1 MMSQSADDEPKKD
14 PTAEAGIKVINNR
27 RARIGEQILYK
38 KIFFKILCSVIFFL
52 SSEHRRTTVLLSQ
65 HCCFVYTF
73 ALKGGG

>member
-38 KIFFKILCSVIFFL
+38 KIFLRYCDLFFFL
-52 SSEHRRTTVLLSQ
+52 SSKHRRTAVLLSQ